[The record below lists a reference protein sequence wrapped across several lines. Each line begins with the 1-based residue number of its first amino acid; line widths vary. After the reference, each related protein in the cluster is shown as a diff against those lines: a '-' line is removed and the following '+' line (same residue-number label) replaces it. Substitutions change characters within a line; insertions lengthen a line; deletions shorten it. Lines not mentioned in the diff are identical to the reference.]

1 MIYQYFYSKDKV
13 TKEYTEMAPVFL
25 QGLHLEELQSI
36 YLDWQVVLFSPEK
49 VILRCKIDGLSSE
62 TYILG
67 EMDGFLA
74 VFYEDAQKG
83 IHLKEKTL
91 LPLSALPEEEAEE
104 IENDI
109 FRVSKTGNYKC
120 EIGAYESDFPLMIR
134 NFKPGD
140 KIRLKNGTKKVS
152 RIFIDKKVPRTIR
165 ENYPVVLNKDNDVI
179 FVPKGENVLMNF
191 GPNTAY
197 LDMQA
202 PDNKIMSDMQELVRR
217 TYTTVDVRKGS
228 HADKVI
234 GSLLSENI

>member
-1 MIYQYFYSKDKV
+1 MKKAIMIAALFSFLLCLLGGYYLTLWMGERDKRMEAAQVSQTDQTLPRINEKTKMIYQYFYSKDKV

-104 IENDI
+104 IEN
-109 FRVSKTGNYKC
+109 G
-120 EIGAYESDFPLMIR
+120 IR
-134 NFKPGD
+134 IEGEEN
-140 KIRLKNGTKKVS
+140 LAKVLA
-152 RIFIDKKVPRTIR
+152 D
-165 ENYPVVLNKDNDVI
+165 
-179 FVPKGENVLMNF
+179 
-191 GPNTAY
+191 
-197 LDMQA
+197 
-202 PDNKIMSDMQELVRR
+202 
-217 TYTTVDVRKGS
+217 YTS
-228 HADKVI
+228 
-234 GSLLSENI
+234 